1 LNRHLTAF
9 CALLIA
15 LTLPACSSHG
25 MQSIP
30 MTDASSGNQGGI
42 QPFDAHG
49 GIPTSSVTVTMQ
61 DAAPVISGKQ
71 LAHFNVAI
79 REIDVTDS
87 KGRTQVVA
95 QYSTPLVVDVL
106 KYQSGTGANV
116 GQTVVTDQ
124 TYRQIRFLVDI
135 AASQA
140 IFTDNSVAPLTFIS
154 RRDTASDARAGK
166 STVTVPVGGGLVS
179 ISDTRQFTIGANA
192 SELVT
197 VDFNLFESLAPA
209 GGSDVDASNAH
220 GGIPTT
226 SSGLSGGLTVRPT
239 LFVAA
244 NSSAGQLTGRVVNQN
259 GDPVSGA
266 VVVAVGQGNTV
277 GNSAATDASG
287 NFELHAL
294 AAGSYRLDVYNQYTN
309 AAGAQFTS
317 HGATS
322 EQDVIRGPNI
332 TVTPGLTSSTGTVTD

>member
-1 LNRHLTAF
+1 MHGQSSTP
-9 CALLIA
+9 ALL
-15 LTLPACSSHG
+15 
-25 MQSIP
+25 
-30 MTDASSGNQGGI
+30 ASSDNPPGAI
-42 QPFDAHG
+42 TPLDAHG
-49 GIPTSSVTVTMQ
+49 GIPTSSMTVNMM

-87 KGRTQVVA
+87 RGRTQVVA
-95 QYSTPLVVDVL
+95 QYSSPLVVDVL

-116 GQTVVTDQ
+116 GQTAATDQ
-124 TYRQIRFLVDI
+124 TYRQIRFLVDVS
-135 AASQA
+135 ASQA
-140 IFTDNSVAPLTFIS
+140 VFTDNSVSPLSFVS
-154 RRDTASDARAGK
+154 RKDTMSDSKAGR
-166 STVTVPVGGGLVS
+166 STVTVPAGGGLVS
-179 ISDTRQFTIGANA
+179 ITDTRNFTIGANT
-192 SELVT
+192 SELVS

-209 GGSDVDASNAH
+209 GGGDVDRANAH
-220 GGIPTT
+220 GGIPTGA
-226 SSGLSGGLTVRPT
+226 SAIAGGLSVRPT

-244 NSSAGQLTGRVVNQN
+244 NSSAGQLSGRVVNQN

-266 VVVAVGQGNTV
+266 VVVAVGQGDV

-322 EQDVIRGPNI
+322 RRDVIRGPNI
-332 TVTPGLTSSTGTVTD
+332 TITPGLTSSTGSFTD